1 MEDKTRSRKWLLTIN
16 NPEEHGYTHDYIKN
30 TLQSFKAVKYWCMC
44 DEIGGKNNVYHTH
57 LFIMGQNAI
66 KFATVKQRFSKAHID
81 FCRGMA
87 QENRDYILKEGK
99 YKGTA
104 KEETNIRE
112 TFEELGDCPA
122 ERQGQRN
129 DLIDLYDM
137 IKSGMDN
144 YDILESDPTYMMQL
158 DKIDRCRQIVKEKE
172 FRTKFRELQVEY
184 WSGKTGTGKTKTI
197 MERYGYDE
205 VFRVTSYRY
214 PFDNYRGQDVI
225 IFEEFFDSLS
235 IQEMLTLLDG
245 YPLDLPCRYNN
256 KIACYTK
263 VYILSN
269 VDLSDQ
275 YRYVQIS
282 SAETWNAFLR
292 RIHAVKIFDDHG
304 IKDYKSPDDYLC
316 RFKTCTSSPWDM
328 DKDKKEYEQQMLDL
342 RRGR

>member
-16 NPEEHGYTHDYIKN
+16 NPAEHGYSHDYIKSA
-30 TLQSFKAVKYWCMC
+30 LASFKAVKYWCMC
-44 DEIGGKNNVYHTH
+44 DEVGGKNNVYHTH
-57 LFIMGQNAI
+57 LFIMGNNGI
-66 KFATVKQRFSKAHID
+66 LFSTVKKKFPKAHID
-81 FCRGMA
+81 YCRGLA
-87 QENRDYILKEGK
+87 QENRDYVCKEGK
-99 YKGTA
+99 YKGTS
-104 KEETNIRE
+104 KEETNIKD
-112 TFEELGDCPA
+112 TFEEMGDCPV
-122 ERQGQRN
+122 EKPGQRS
-129 DLIDLYDM
+129 DLVDLYDM

-144 YDILESDPTYMMQL
+144 YDILENDPTYMMQL

-172 FRTKFRELQVEY
+172 FRSKFRELQVEY

-256 KIACYTK
+256 KTACYTK

-269 VDLSDQ
+269 VDLTDQ
-275 YRYVQIS
+275 YRDVQIHS
-282 SAETWNAFLR
+282 KETWNAFLR

-304 IKDYKSPDDYLC
+304 IKDYKSPDEYIC
-316 RFKTCTSSPWDM
+316 RFKSCSSSPWDVE
-328 DKDKKEYEQQMLDL
+328 KKEKYEQEMLDL
-342 RRGR
+342 KKGR

>member
-1 MEDKTRSRKWLLTIN
+1 MEDRTRSRKWLLTIN
-16 NPEEHGYTHDYIKN
+16 NPAEHGYSHDYIKSA
-30 TLQSFKAVKYWCMC
+30 LASFKAVKYWCMC
-44 DEIGGKNNVYHTH
+44 DEVGGKNNVYHTH
-57 LFIMGQNAI
+57 LFIMGNNGI
-66 KFATVKQRFSKAHID
+66 LFSTVKKKFPKAHID
-81 FCRGMA
+81 YCRGLA
-87 QENRDYILKEGK
+87 QENRDYVCKEGK
-99 YKGTA
+99 YKGTS
-104 KEETNIRE
+104 KEETNIKD
-112 TFEELGDCPA
+112 TFEEMGDCPV
-122 ERQGQRN
+122 EKPGQRS
-129 DLIDLYDM
+129 DLVDLYDM

-144 YDILESDPTYMMQL
+144 YDILENDPTYMMQL

-172 FRTKFRELQVEY
+172 FRSKFRELQVEY

-256 KIACYTK
+256 KTACYTK

-269 VDLSDQ
+269 VDLTDQ
-275 YRYVQIS
+275 YRDVQIHS
-282 SAETWNAFLR
+282 KETWNAFLR

-304 IKDYKSPDDYLC
+304 IKDYKSPDEYIC
-316 RFKTCTSSPWDM
+316 RFKSCSSSPWDVE
-328 DKDKKEYEQQMLDL
+328 KKEKYEQEMLDL
-342 RRGR
+342 RSGK

>member
-16 NPEEHGYTHDYIKN
+16 NPAEHGYSHDYIKSA
-30 TLQSFKAVKYWCMC
+30 LASFKAVKYWCMC
-44 DEIGGKNNVYHTH
+44 DEVGGKNNVYHTH
-57 LFIMGQNAI
+57 LFIMGNNGI
-66 KFATVKQRFSKAHID
+66 LFSTVKKKFPKAHID
-81 FCRGMA
+81 YCRGLA
-87 QENRDYILKEGK
+87 QENRDYVCKEGK
-99 YKGTA
+99 YKGTS
-104 KEETNIRE
+104 KEETNIKD
-112 TFEELGDCPA
+112 TFEEMGDCPV
-122 ERQGQRN
+122 EKPGRRS
-129 DLIDLYDM
+129 DLVDLYDM

-144 YDILESDPTYMMQL
+144 YDILENDPTYMMQL

-172 FRTKFRELQVEY
+172 LRSKFRELQVEY

-256 KIACYTK
+256 KTACYTK

-269 VDLSDQ
+269 VDLTDQ
-275 YRYVQIS
+275 YRDVQIR

-304 IKDYKSPDDYLC
+304 IKNYKSPDEYIC
-316 RFKTCTSSPWDM
+316 RFKSCSSSPWDVE
-328 DKDKKEYEQQMLDL
+328 KKEKYEQEMLDL
-342 RRGR
+342 KKGR

>member
-16 NPEEHGYTHDYIKN
+16 NPAEYGYSHDYIKSA
-30 TLQSFKAVKYWCMC
+30 LASFKAVKYWCMC
-44 DEIGGKNNVYHTH
+44 DEVGGKNNVYHTH
-57 LFIMGQNAI
+57 LFIMGNNGI
-66 KFATVKQRFSKAHID
+66 LFSTVKKKFPKAHID
-81 FCRGMA
+81 YCRGLA
-87 QENRDYILKEGK
+87 QENRDYVCKEGK
-99 YKGTA
+99 YKGTS
-104 KEETNIRE
+104 KEETNIKD
-112 TFEELGDCPA
+112 TFEEMGDCPV
-122 ERQGQRN
+122 EKPGQRS
-129 DLIDLYDM
+129 DLVDLYDM

-144 YDILESDPTYMMQL
+144 YDILENNPTYMVQL

-172 FRTKFRELQVEY
+172 FRSKFRELQVEY

-256 KIACYTK
+256 KTACYTK

>member
-16 NPEEHGYTHDYIKN
+16 NPAEHGYSHDYIKSA
-30 TLQSFKAVKYWCMC
+30 LASFKAVKYWCMC
-44 DEIGGKNNVYHTH
+44 DEVGGKNNVYHTH
-57 LFIMGQNAI
+57 LFIMGNNGI
-66 KFATVKQRFSKAHID
+66 LFSTVKKKFPKAHID
-81 FCRGMA
+81 YCRGLA
-87 QENRDYILKEGK
+87 QENRDYVCKEGK
-99 YKGTA
+99 YKGTS
-104 KEETNIRE
+104 KEETNIKD
-112 TFEELGDCPA
+112 TFEEMGDCPV
-122 ERQGQRN
+122 EKPGQRS
-129 DLIDLYDM
+129 DLVDLYDM

-144 YDILESDPTYMMQL
+144 YDILENDPTYMMQL

-172 FRTKFRELQVEY
+172 FRSKFRELQVEY

-256 KIACYTK
+256 KTACYTK

-269 VDLSDQ
+269 VDLTDQ
-275 YRYVQIS
+275 YRDVQIHS
-282 SAETWNAFLR
+282 KETWNAFLR

-304 IKDYKSPDDYLC
+304 IKDYKSPDEYLC
-316 RFKTCTSSPWDM
+316 RFKSCSFSPWD
-328 DKDKKEYEQQMLDL
+328 KEELYKQEMLDL
-342 RRGR
+342 KKGR

>member
-16 NPEEHGYTHDYIKN
+16 NPAEHGYSHDYIKSA
-30 TLQSFKAVKYWCMC
+30 LASFKAVKYWCMC
-44 DEIGGKNNVYHTH
+44 DEVGGKNNVYHTH
-57 LFIMGQNAI
+57 LFIMGNNGI
-66 KFATVKQRFSKAHID
+66 LFSTVKKKFPKAHID
-81 FCRGMA
+81 YCRGLA
-87 QENRDYILKEGK
+87 QENRDYVCKEGK
-99 YKGTA
+99 YKGTS
-104 KEETNIRE
+104 KEETNIKD
-112 TFEELGDCPA
+112 TFEEMGDCPV
-122 ERQGQRN
+122 EKPGQRS
-129 DLIDLYDM
+129 DLVDLYDM

-144 YDILESDPTYMMQL
+144 YDILENDPTYMMQL

-172 FRTKFRELQVEY
+172 FRSKFRELQVEY

-256 KIACYTK
+256 KTACYTK

-269 VDLSDQ
+269 VDLTDQ
-275 YRYVQIS
+275 YRDVQIR

-304 IKDYKSPDDYLC
+304 IKDYKSPDEYIC
-316 RFKTCTSSPWDM
+316 RFKSCSSSPWDVE
-328 DKDKKEYEQQMLDL
+328 KKEKYEQEMLDL
-342 RRGR
+342 RSGK

>member
-16 NPEEHGYTHDYIKN
+16 NPAEHGYSHDYIKSA
-30 TLQSFKAVKYWCMC
+30 LASFKAVKYWCMC
-44 DEIGGKNNVYHTH
+44 DEVGGKNNVYHTH
-57 LFIMGQNAI
+57 LFIMGNNGI
-66 KFATVKQRFSKAHID
+66 LFSTVKKKFPKAHID
-81 FCRGMA
+81 YCRGLA
-87 QENRDYILKEGK
+87 QENRDYVCKEGK
-99 YKGTA
+99 YKGTS
-104 KEETNIRE
+104 KEETNIKD
-112 TFEELGDCPA
+112 TFEEMGDCPV
-122 ERQGQRN
+122 EKPGQRS
-129 DLIDLYDM
+129 DLVDLYDM

-144 YDILESDPTYMMQL
+144 YDILENDPTYMMQL

-172 FRTKFRELQVEY
+172 FRSKFRELQVEY

-256 KIACYTK
+256 KTACYTK

-269 VDLSDQ
+269 VDLTDQ
-275 YRYVQIS
+275 YRDVQIR

-304 IKDYKSPDDYLC
+304 IKDYKSPDEYLC
-316 RFKTCTSSPWDM
+316 RFKNCSSSPWD
-328 DKDKKEYEQQMLDL
+328 KEELYKQEMLDL
-342 RRGR
+342 RSGK

>member
-16 NPEEHGYTHDYIKN
+16 NPAEHGYSHDYIKSA
-30 TLQSFKAVKYWCMC
+30 LASFKAVKYWCMC
-44 DEIGGKNNVYHTH
+44 DEVGGKNNVYHTH
-57 LFIMGQNAI
+57 LFIMGNNGI
-66 KFATVKQRFSKAHID
+66 LFSTVKKKFPKAHID
-81 FCRGMA
+81 YCRGLA
-87 QENRDYILKEGK
+87 QENRDYVCKEGK
-99 YKGTA
+99 YKGTS
-104 KEETNIRE
+104 KEETNIKD
-112 TFEELGDCPA
+112 TFEEMGDCPV
-122 ERQGQRN
+122 EKPGQRS
-129 DLIDLYDM
+129 DLVDLYDM

-144 YDILESDPTYMMQL
+144 YDILENDPTYMMQL

-172 FRTKFRELQVEY
+172 FRSKFRELQVEY

-256 KIACYTK
+256 KTACYTK

-269 VDLSDQ
+269 VDLTDQ
-275 YRYVQIS
+275 YRDVQIHS
-282 SAETWNAFLR
+282 KETWNAFLR

-304 IKDYKSPDDYLC
+304 IKDYKSPDEYIC
-316 RFKTCTSSPWDM
+316 RFKSCSSSPWDVE
-328 DKDKKEYEQQMLDL
+328 KKEKYEQEMLDL
-342 RRGR
+342 RSGK

>member
-16 NPEEHGYTHDYIKN
+16 NPAEHGYSHDYIKSA
-30 TLQSFKAVKYWCMC
+30 LASFKAVKYWCMC
-44 DEIGGKNNVYHTH
+44 DEVGGKNNVYHTH
-57 LFIMGQNAI
+57 LFIMGNNGI
-66 KFATVKQRFSKAHID
+66 LFSTVKKKFPKAHID
-81 FCRGMA
+81 YCRGLA
-87 QENRDYILKEGK
+87 QENRDYVCKEGK
-99 YKGTA
+99 YKGTS
-104 KEETNIRE
+104 KEETNIKD
-112 TFEELGDCPA
+112 TFEEMGDCPV
-122 ERQGQRN
+122 EKPGQRS
-129 DLIDLYDM
+129 DLVDLYDM

-144 YDILESDPTYMMQL
+144 YDILENDPTYMMQL

-172 FRTKFRELQVEY
+172 FRSKFRELQVEY

-256 KIACYTK
+256 KTACYTK

-269 VDLSDQ
+269 VDLTDQ
-275 YRYVQIS
+275 YRDVQIRS
-282 SAETWNAFLR
+282 KETWNAFLR

-304 IKDYKSPDDYLC
+304 IKDYKSPDEYIC
-316 RFKTCTSSPWDM
+316 RFKSCSSSPWD
-328 DKDKKEYEQQMLDL
+328 KEKLYKQEMLDL
-342 RRGR
+342 RSGK

>member
-1 MEDKTRSRKWLLTIN
+1 MEDRTRSRKWLLTIN
-16 NPEEHGYTHDYIKN
+16 NPAEHGYSHDYIKSA
-30 TLQSFKAVKYWCMC
+30 LASFKAVKYWCMC
-44 DEIGGKNNVYHTH
+44 DEVGGKNNVYHTH
-57 LFIMGQNAI
+57 LFIMGNNGI
-66 KFATVKQRFSKAHID
+66 LFSTVKKKFPKAHID
-81 FCRGMA
+81 YCRGLA
-87 QENRDYILKEGK
+87 QENRDYVCKEGK
-99 YKGTA
+99 YKGTS
-104 KEETNIRE
+104 KEETNIKD
-112 TFEELGDCPA
+112 TFEEMGDCPV
-122 ERQGQRN
+122 EKPGQRS
-129 DLIDLYDM
+129 DLVDLYDM

-144 YDILESDPTYMMQL
+144 YDILENDPTYMMQL

-172 FRTKFRELQVEY
+172 FRSRFRELQVEY

-225 IFEEFFDSLS
+225 VFEEFFDSLS

-256 KIACYTK
+256 KTACYTK

-269 VDLSDQ
+269 VDLTDQ
-275 YRYVQIS
+275 YRDVQIR

-304 IKDYKSPDDYLC
+304 IKDYKSPDEYIC
-316 RFKTCTSSPWDM
+316 RFKSCSSSPWDVE
-328 DKDKKEYEQQMLDL
+328 KKEKYEQEMLDL
-342 RRGR
+342 RSGK

>member
-16 NPEEHGYTHDYIKN
+16 NPAEHGYSHDYIKSA
-30 TLQSFKAVKYWCMC
+30 LASFKAVKYWCMC
-44 DEIGGKNNVYHTH
+44 DEVGGKNYVYHTH
-57 LFIMGQNAI
+57 LFIMGNNGI
-66 KFATVKQRFSKAHID
+66 LFSTVKKKFPKAHID
-81 FCRGMA
+81 YCRGLA
-87 QENRDYILKEGK
+87 QENRDYVCKEGK
-99 YKGTA
+99 YKGTS
-104 KEETNIRE
+104 KEETNIKD
-112 TFEELGDCPA
+112 TFEEMGDCPV
-122 ERQGQRN
+122 EKPGQRS
-129 DLIDLYDM
+129 DLVDLYDM

-144 YDILESDPTYMMQL
+144 YDILENDPTYMMQL

-172 FRTKFRELQVEY
+172 FRSKFRELQVEY

-256 KIACYTK
+256 KTACYTK

-269 VDLSDQ
+269 VDLTDQ
-275 YRYVQIS
+275 YRDVQIRS
-282 SAETWNAFLR
+282 KETWNAFLR

-304 IKDYKSPDDYLC
+304 IKDYKSPDEYIC
-316 RFKTCTSSPWDM
+316 RFKSCSSSPWD
-328 DKDKKEYEQQMLDL
+328 KEELYKQEMLDL
-342 RRGR
+342 RSGK

>member
-1 MEDKTRSRKWLLTIN
+1 MEDRTRSRKWLLTIN
-16 NPEEHGYTHDYIKN
+16 NPAEHGYSHDYIKSA
-30 TLQSFKAVKYWCMC
+30 LASFKAVKYWCMC
-44 DEIGGKNNVYHTH
+44 DEVGGKNNVYHTH
-57 LFIMGQNAI
+57 LFIMGNNGI
-66 KFATVKQRFSKAHID
+66 LFSTVKKKFPKAHID
-81 FCRGMA
+81 YCRGLA
-87 QENRDYILKEGK
+87 QENRDYVCKEGK
-99 YKGTA
+99 YKGTS
-104 KEETNIRE
+104 KEETNIKD
-112 TFEELGDCPA
+112 TFEEMGDCPV
-122 ERQGQRN
+122 EKPGQRS
-129 DLIDLYDM
+129 DLVDLYDM

-144 YDILESDPTYMMQL
+144 YDILENDPTYMMQL

-172 FRTKFRELQVEY
+172 FRSKFRELQVEY

-256 KIACYTK
+256 KTACYTK

-269 VDLSDQ
+269 VDLTDQ
-275 YRYVQIS
+275 YRDVQIRS
-282 SAETWNAFLR
+282 VETWNAFLR

-304 IKDYKSPDDYLC
+304 IKDYKSPDEYIC
-316 RFKTCTSSPWDM
+316 RFKSCSSSPWDVE
-328 DKDKKEYEQQMLDL
+328 KKEKYEQEMLDL
-342 RRGR
+342 RSGK